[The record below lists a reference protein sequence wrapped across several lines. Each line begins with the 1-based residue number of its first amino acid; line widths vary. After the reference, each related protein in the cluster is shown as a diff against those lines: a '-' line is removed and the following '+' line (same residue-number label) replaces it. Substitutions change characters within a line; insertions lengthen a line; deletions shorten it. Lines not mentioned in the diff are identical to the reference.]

1 MSERIKDKVV
11 IITGAS
17 SGMGSATARHLAG
30 KGAKLILA
38 ARRADRLAAL
48 AAELG
53 LDPRAAVETDVA
65 KHADVVRMVD
75 RAIELHGQV
84 DVLVNNA
91 GIMPHSMIEQNK
103 VDDWDRMIDVNLKG
117 TLYGIGAVLPHMKA
131 RKSGLIVNVSS
142 VAGYKVRPP
151 GAVYSATKVA
161 VRMLTEGLRQE
172 VKPYNI
178 RTTILS
184 PGMIDTDLI
193 DSVTEPTI
201 AENMRKAYA
210 PIAITPDSLAWLVA
224 FVMEQPDFLDL
235 NEILFRPTS
244 QEY

>member
-1 MSERIKDKVV
+1 MSERIRDKVV

-17 SGMGSATARHLAG
+17 AGMGQATARHLAAR
-30 KGAKLILA
+30 GAKLVLA
-38 ARRADRLAAL
+38 ARRIDRLTAL
-48 AAELG
+48 VEDLG
-53 LDPRAAVETDVA
+53 LDPRAAVETDVSR
-65 KHADVVRMVD
+65 HADVVRMVE
-75 RAIELHGQV
+75 RAIELYGRI
-84 DVLVNNA
+84 DVLLNNA
-91 GIMPHSMIEQNK
+91 GVMPHSLLEQNK
-103 VDDWDRMIDVNLKG
+103 VEDWDRTIDVNLKG
-117 TLYGIGAVLPHMKA
+117 TLYGIGAVLPYMKA
-131 RKSGLIVNVSS
+131 QKSGLIINVSS
-142 VAGYKVRPP
+142 VAGHKVRPP

-193 DSVTEPTI
+193 DSVTEAVI
-201 AENMRKAYA
+201 ADGMRSAYA
-210 PIAITPDSLAWLVA
+210 QTAITSDSLAWLVA

-235 NEILFRPTS
+235 NEILFRPTA